1 MTQTSSGV
9 WQRVLA
15 RAANGLWQQKPTLVV
30 GTAIVAAM
38 VAYFVVFTPG
48 LTAIGSLGQPTA
60 QGQAGNPDCA
70 DTVMA
75 AVLGLGAPTVQQH
88 AYNCMDTAFQQ
99 RVTLQDFSS
108 QFASQRPPT
117 QVSKVSRLGTYDAQ
131 SGAELVYYAVDA
143 GQQSVGFVV
152 YLNPDGKV
160 TMID

>member
-1 MTQTSSGV
+1 MTQTSSV

-15 RAANGLWQQKPTLVV
+15 RAAVGLWRAKQTLLV
-30 GTAIVAAM
+30 GGVLVGAM
-38 VAYFVVFTPG
+38 VGYFLVFTPG
-48 LTAIGSLGQPTA
+48 LTAIGNPLAPAGQSRGT
-60 QGQAGNPDCA
+60 DCA

-75 AVLGLGAPTVQQH
+75 AVLGLGTPTAQQQ

-99 RVTLQDFSS
+99 RVSLQDFST
-108 QFASQRPPT
+108 QFASQRPPGASI
-117 QVSKVSRLGTYDAQ
+117 SKVSRLGTYDAQ

-160 TMID
+160 TLID

>member
-1 MTQTSSGV
+1 MVWRMTQTRSV

-15 RAANGLWQQKPTLVV
+15 RAAIGLWQQKQTLVV
-30 GTAIVAAM
+30 GTAIVAGMAGYLLF
-38 VAYFVVFTPG
+38 AAPNFA
-48 LTAIGSLGQPTA
+48 LDSAASAGQRSS
-60 QGQAGNPDCA
+60 DCA

-75 AVLGLGAPTVQQH
+75 AVLGVGTPTVQQQ
-88 AYNCMDTAFQQ
+88 AYNCMDPSFQQ
-99 RVTLQDFSS
+99 RVTQQDFAN
-108 QFASQRPPT
+108 QFGAQTPAAI
-117 QVSKVSRLGTYDAQ
+117 SKVSRLGTYDAQ

>member
-1 MTQTSSGV
+1 MTQTSSV

-15 RAANGLWQQKPTLVV
+15 RAAVGLWQAKQTLLVGGVIVGAMVGYLLVV
-30 GTAIVAAM
+30 SPNFALGIPTTQGRAAN
-38 VAYFVVFTPG
+38 
-48 LTAIGSLGQPTA
+48 S
-60 QGQAGNPDCA
+60 DCA

-75 AVLGLGAPTVQQH
+75 AVLGLGTPTAQQQ

-99 RVTLQDFSS
+99 RVSPQEFSN
-108 QFASQRPPT
+108 QFASQRPPGASI
-117 QVSKVSRLGTYDAQ
+117 SKVSRLGTYDAQ